1 MRQGDVIT
9 MRERSRDLFP
19 VQQAVDTID
28 RPVPEWLEVDATER
42 KVTIVSLPSRE
53 QIDTQI
59 QEQLIVEL
67 YSK

>member
-1 MRQGDVIT
+1 VT
-9 MRERSRDLFP
+9 VKERSLEVLP
-19 VQQAVDTID
+19 IQHAVDTLD
-28 RPVPEWLEVDATER
+28 RTPPEWLEVDAGER
-42 KVTIVSLPSRE
+42 RIVVQDLPSRQ

>member
-1 MRQGDVIT
+1 

-19 VQQAVDTID
+19 VQQAVDTLD
-28 RPVPEWLEVDATER
+28 RPTPEWLDVDAGER
-42 KVTIVSLPSRE
+42 KVTVATLPSRE